1 MIRPA
6 KAADAFALADLLQ
19 ARHKDTRY
27 HGEVAIDAA
36 IARKL
41 FAFSAQRHGGTNDGA
56 TFLLVDEDAKGI
68 RAFILAG
75 LSRVYLVGDKLAS
88 CDQFLL
94 GRKGCP
100 ERVLVR
106 LFDEYVAW
114 AAANPRVYEI
124 GASWANTIP
133 GSESFA
139 KVFAR
144 RGFSRIGETW
154 GRVEA
159 AEERR
164 LAA

>member
-1 MIRPA
+1 VIRPA
-6 KAADAFALADLLQ
+6 KAADAFALADLLA

-27 HGEVAIDAA
+27 WGEVGIDMA
-36 IARKL
+36 IARKT
-41 FAFSAQRHGGTNDGA
+41 FAFAAQRHAGTNDGA
-56 TFLLVDEDAKGI
+56 TFLLLDEDAKGI
-68 RAFILAG
+68 RGFILAG

-106 LFDEYVAW
+106 LFDQYVAW
-114 AAANPRVYEI
+114 AAANPKVYEI

-133 GSESFA
+133 GSEGFA

-144 RGFSRIGETW
+144 RGFNRIGETW
-154 GRVEA
+154 GRIQATEQ
-159 AEERR
+159 RR